1 MRNRTVI
8 ATTLALLVGA
18 CGETPQPTA
27 EAGAAAQRP
36 TAPTAAQTDTATPEP
51 APPAEA
57 SQAEGSLRVDLP
69 AEGAISLAGFGPAK
83 FGASAEEV
91 RMAWGGEF
99 EEAKPS
105 EPGGCYY
112 LMPQRP
118 ANQGY
123 KIAFMIEGDRF
134 VRIDVASDEI
144 TAPGGGRIGMSAD
157 ELQKLYKD
165 ALQPMPH
172 KYTEGAQY
180 LSIAA
185 SGVAPSKLVYETG
198 ADGKV
203 DEWRVGLT
211 PQVDYVEGC
220 S

>member
-18 CGETPQPTA
+18 CGEAQQQPA
-27 EAGAAAQRP
+27 EEADAAAQAP
-36 TAPTAAQTDTATPEP
+36 TAPAAQADTATPEP
-51 APPAEA
+51 AAPAEA
-57 SQAEGSLRVDLP
+57 PQAEGSLRVDLP

-99 EEAKPS
+99 AEPMPHEA
-105 EPGGCYY
+105 GGCHY
-112 LMPQRP
+112 LIPKQQVK
-118 ANQGY
+118 QGY
-123 KIAFMIEGDRF
+123 KIAFMIEGDKF
-134 VRIDVASDEI
+134 VRIDIASDEI
-144 TAPGGGRIGMSAD
+144 TAPGGGRIGMSVD
-157 ELQKLYKD
+157 ELQKLYKG
-165 ALQPMPH
+165 ALQSMPH

-180 LSIAA
+180 LSIDA
-185 SGVAPSKLVYETG
+185 SGVAPSKLVFETG